1 MGCTIDSNFFMLLCF
16 SVCTQQHT
24 QFRHLSR
31 TVRPLAGRLPPRT
44 HGDWLLH
51 RFTLSL
57 SQEGRLD
64 LMLSLE
70 IGFAWRRRLTL
81 LQTVLYEKLSSKEAI
96 REPRIF
102 FLKSVFIDNRECT
115 LFSTSSSC
123 ICCIATL
130 STFVFKESSFLTI
143 TYIVAWDIIN
153 TLGTSYSA
161 YNILLS

>member
-31 TVRPLAGRLPPRT
+31 TVRHLAGRLPPRT

-51 RFTLSL
+51 QFTLSL

-70 IGFAWRRRLTL
+70 IGFAWRRRLAL
-81 LQTVLYEKLSSKEAI
+81 LQTILYEKLSNKEAI

-102 FLKSVFIDNRECT
+102 FWKAF
-115 LFSTSSSC
+115 
-123 ICCIATL
+123 L
-130 STFVFKESSFLTI
+130 STIESAHCSASAVFFYGLHMLHCNLKHACFQRIFLSYNYIHSSMRYYKHFR
-143 TYIVAWDIIN
+143 YII
-153 TLGTSYSA
+153 
-161 YNILLS
+161 